1 MLMRLRERRVFKP
14 WGRTDIPE
22 QFGGASGER
31 LGEIW
36 FQRED
41 RGTDDPLLVKY
52 LFTSERLSVQV
63 HPDDAAARH
72 AGHPRGKDEAWVVL
86 DAEPGASIGIGLSRP
101 VSPEELRA
109 AALDGSVVDLLDWRQ
124 VEEGDAFYSPAGT
137 IHSIGAGLTLLE
149 VQQDCDVTYRLYD
162 FGRPRELHLDEAV
175 TAARTDSAVGRSVEV
190 TAART
195 DSAVGRSVER
205 TVGEG
210 RSIAAQGPKFILE
223 RWRSSVGRLDASE
236 AGPMWLITV
245 RGTVYANRTALPAA
259 SVWIADE
266 PIALEID
273 DGGELL
279 VAYEGS
285 AVRAGS

>member
-1 MLMRLRERRVFKP
+1 MLMRLRERRVLKP

-22 QFGGASGER
+22 QFGGASDER

-41 RGTDDPLLVKY
+41 GGTDDPLLVKY

-63 HPDDAAARH
+63 HPDDAAARQ

-86 DAEPGASIGIGLSRP
+86 DAEPGASIGIGLNRS

-109 AALDGSVVDLLDWRQ
+109 AALDGSVACLLEWRQ
-124 VEEGDAFYSPAGT
+124 VEKGDVFYSPAGT

-149 VQQDCDVTYRLYD
+149 VQQNCDITYRLYD
-162 FGRPRELHLDEAV
+162 FGRSRVLHLDEGV
-175 TAARTDSAVGRSVEV
+175 TAARSESD
-190 TAART
+190 
-195 DSAVGRSVER
+195 VGRSVER
-205 TVGEG
+205 PLADG
-210 RSIAAQGPKFILE
+210 RSIIVQGPKFILE
-223 RWRSSVGRLDASE
+223 RWRSRSAGLEASE
-236 AGPMWLITV
+236 AARSWLIPTRSMV
-245 RGTVYANRTALPAA
+245 RANGAELPAS

-266 PIALEID
+266 PIELAIE

>member
-1 MLMRLRERRVFKP
+1 MRLRERRVLKP

-22 QFGGASGER
+22 HFGGASDER

-41 RGTDDPLLVKY
+41 GGTDDPLLVKY
-52 LFTSERLSVQV
+52 LFTSEQLSVQV
-63 HPDDAAARH
+63 HPDDAAARQ

-86 DAEPGASIGIGLSRP
+86 DAEPGASIGMGLNRP
-101 VSPEELRA
+101 ASPEELRA
-109 AALDGSVVDLLDWRQ
+109 AALDGSVVGMLDWRQ
-124 VEEGDAFYSPAGT
+124 VEKGDAFYSPAGT

-149 VQQDCDVTYRLYD
+149 VQQNCDVTYRLYD
-162 FGRPRELHLDEAV
+162 FDRPRELHLDDGV
-175 TAARTDSAVGRSVEV
+175 TAARTDSAVGR
-190 TAART
+190 A
-195 DSAVGRSVER
+195 VER
-205 TVGEG
+205 TVGDG
-210 RSIAAQGPKFILE
+210 RSIA
-223 RWRSSVGRLDASE
+223 GRLDASE
-236 AGPMWLITV
+236 VGPMWLIPV
-245 RGTVYANRTALPAA
+245 RGTVYANRTALAAA

-266 PIALEID
+266 PIELEVE

>member
-1 MLMRLRERRVFKP
+1 MLMRLRERRVLKP

-22 QFGGASGER
+22 QFGGASDER

-41 RGTDDPLLVKY
+41 GGTDDPLLVKY

-63 HPDDAAARH
+63 HPDDAAARQ

-86 DAEPGASIGIGLSRP
+86 DAEPGASIGMGLNRP
-101 VSPEELRA
+101 ASPEELRA
-109 AALDGSVVDLLDWRQ
+109 AALDGSVVGMLDWRQ
-124 VEEGDAFYSPAGT
+124 VEKGDAFYSPAGT

-149 VQQDCDVTYRLYD
+149 VQQNCDITYRLYD
-162 FGRPRELHLDEAV
+162 FGRSRELHLDEGV
-175 TAARTDSAVGRSVEV
+175 TAARTDS
-190 TAART
+190 
-195 DSAVGRSVER
+195 DVGRSVER
-205 TVGEG
+205 PLADG
-210 RSIAAQGPKFILE
+210 RSIIVQGPKFILE
-223 RWRSSVGRLDASE
+223 RWRSRSAGLEASE
-236 AGPMWLITV
+236 AARSWLIPTRSMV
-245 RGTVYANRTALPAA
+245 RANGAELPAS

-266 PIALEID
+266 PIELAIE

>member
-1 MLMRLRERRVFKP
+1 MRLRERRVLKP

-22 QFGGASGER
+22 HFGGASDER

-41 RGTDDPLLVKY
+41 GGTDDPLLVKY
-52 LFTSERLSVQV
+52 LFTSEQLSVQV
-63 HPDDAAARH
+63 HPDDAAARQ

-86 DAEPGASIGIGLSRP
+86 DAEPGASIGIGLNRP

-109 AALDGSVVDLLDWRQ
+109 AALDGSVVGMLHWRQ
-124 VEEGDAFYSPAGT
+124 VEKGDAFYSPAGT

-149 VQQDCDVTYRLYD
+149 VQQNCDVTYRLYD
-162 FGRPRELHLDEAV
+162 FGRPRELHLDEGV
-175 TAARTDSAVGRSVEV
+175 TAARTDSAVGR
-190 TAART
+190 A
-195 DSAVGRSVER
+195 VER
-205 TVGEG
+205 TVGDG
-210 RSIAAQGPKFILE
+210 RSIAAQGPKFVLE
-223 RWRSSVGRLDASE
+223 RWRSSAGRLDASE
-236 AGPMWLITV
+236 AGPMWLIPV
-245 RGTVYANRTALPAA
+245 RGTVYANRTALAAA

-266 PIALEID
+266 PIELEVE

>member
-1 MLMRLRERRVFKP
+1 MLMRLRERRVLKP

-22 QFGGASGER
+22 HFGGASDER

-41 RGTDDPLLVKY
+41 GGTDDPLLVKY
-52 LFTSERLSVQV
+52 LFTSEQLSVQV
-63 HPDDAAARH
+63 HPDDAAARQ

-86 DAEPGASIGIGLSRP
+86 DAEPGASIGIGLNRS

-109 AALDGSVVDLLDWRQ
+109 AALDGSVACLLEWRQ
-124 VEEGDAFYSPAGT
+124 VEKGDVFYSPAGT

-149 VQQDCDVTYRLYD
+149 VQQNCDVTYRLYD
-162 FGRPRELHLDEAV
+162 FGRPRELHLDEGV
-175 TAARTDSAVGRSVEV
+175 TAARTESAVGRF
-190 TAART
+190 
-195 DSAVGRSVER
+195 VER
-205 TVGEG
+205 TVGDG
-210 RSIAAQGPKFILE
+210 RSIASQGPKFILE
-223 RWRSSVGRLDASE
+223 RWRSSVGRFDASDV
-236 AGPMWLITV
+236 GPMWLIPV
-245 RGTVYANRTALPAA
+245 RGTVYANRTALAAA

-266 PIALEID
+266 PIELEVE

>member
-1 MLMRLRERRVFKP
+1 MLMRLRERRVLKP

-22 QFGGASGER
+22 HFGGASDER

-41 RGTDDPLLVKY
+41 GGTDDPLLVKY
-52 LFTSERLSVQV
+52 LFTSEQLSVQV
-63 HPDDAAARH
+63 HPDDAAARQ

-86 DAEPGASIGIGLSRP
+86 DAEPGASIGMGLNRP
-101 VSPEELRA
+101 ASPEELRA
-109 AALDGSVVDLLDWRQ
+109 AALDGSVVGMLDWRQ
-124 VEEGDAFYSPAGT
+124 VEKGDAFYSPAGT
-137 IHSIGAGLTLLE
+137 IHSIGGGLILLE
-149 VQQDCDVTYRLYD
+149 VQQNCDVTYRLYD
-162 FGRPRELHLDEAV
+162 FGRPRELHLDEGV
-175 TAARTDSAVGRSVEV
+175 TAARTE
-190 TAART
+190 
-195 DSAVGRSVER
+195 SAVGRSVER
-205 TVGEG
+205 AVGDG

-223 RWRSSVGRLDASE
+223 RWRSSAGRLDASE
-236 AGPMWLITV
+236 VGPMWLIPV
-245 RGTVYANRTALPAA
+245 RGTVYANRTALAAA

-266 PIALEID
+266 PIELEVE

>member
-1 MLMRLRERRVFKP
+1 MRLRERRVLKP

-22 QFGGASGER
+22 HFGGASDER

-41 RGTDDPLLVKY
+41 GGTDDPLLVKY
-52 LFTSERLSVQV
+52 LFTSEQLSVQV
-63 HPDDAAARH
+63 HPDDAAARQ

-86 DAEPGASIGIGLSRP
+86 DAEPGASIGMGLNRP
-101 VSPEELRA
+101 ASPEELRA
-109 AALDGSVVDLLDWRQ
+109 AALDGSVVGMLHWRP
-124 VEEGDAFYSPAGT
+124 VEKGDAFYSPAGT

-149 VQQDCDVTYRLYD
+149 VQQNCDVTYRLYD
-162 FGRPRELHLDEAV
+162 FGRPRELHLDEGV
-175 TAARTDSAVGRSVEV
+175 TAARTE
-190 TAART
+190 
-195 DSAVGRSVER
+195 SAVGRSVER
-205 TVGEG
+205 AVGDG

-223 RWRSSVGRLDASE
+223 RWRSSAGRLDASE
-236 AGPMWLITV
+236 VGPMWLIPV
-245 RGTVYANRTALPAA
+245 RGTVYANRTALAAA

-266 PIALEID
+266 PIELEVE

>member
-1 MLMRLRERRVFKP
+1 MLMRLRERRVLKP

-22 QFGGASGER
+22 HFGGASDER

-41 RGTDDPLLVKY
+41 GGTDDPLLVKY

-63 HPDDAAARH
+63 HPDDAAARQ

-86 DAEPGASIGIGLSRP
+86 DAEPGASIGIGLNRS

-109 AALDGSVVDLLDWRQ
+109 AALDGSVACLLEWRQ
-124 VEEGDAFYSPAGT
+124 VEKGDVFYSPAGT

-149 VQQDCDVTYRLYD
+149 VQQNCDITYRLYD
-162 FGRPRELHLDEAV
+162 FGRSRELHLDEGV
-175 TAARTDSAVGRSVEV
+175 TAARTDS
-190 TAART
+190 
-195 DSAVGRSVER
+195 DVGRSVER
-205 TVGEG
+205 PLADG
-210 RSIAAQGPKFILE
+210 RSIIVQGPKFILE
-223 RWRSSVGRLDASE
+223 RWRSRSAGLEASE
-236 AGPMWLITV
+236 AARSWLIPTRSMV
-245 RGTVYANRTALPAA
+245 RANGAELPAS

-266 PIALEID
+266 PIELAIE